1 MQYQHRPFVAYSGQ
15 YIPNRAARIYS
26 TTGVYICLEIFGL
39 AFHNGKDSAFFGKTY
54 DMSLWEDR
62 IINVKGAS
70 DGISSIVTTK
80 RIGWLKYN
88 KNIRECL
95 LIYRKRLIFA

>member
-1 MQYQHRPFVAYSGQ
+1 
-15 YIPNRAARIYS
+15 
-26 TTGVYICLEIFGL
+26 
-39 AFHNGKDSAFFGKTY
+39 
-54 DMSLWEDR
+54 MSLWEDR

-95 LIYRKRLIFA
+95 LIYRKRFIFATNKL